1 MSAVLILLCVPTQYV
16 QVSVAPIYCAPV
28 SFHRYDWWWYQTPNA
43 YQQTANNV
51 REALAARPRPRP
63 TEYEWNE
70 MKSLETMVVDAKQA
84 MKSAPQAEKAA
95 ARRAYYDLRQQ
106 LSDHRLQLAK
116 DIHRRSRNGT
126 TY

>member
-16 QVSVAPIYCAPV
+16 QVSVSPVYCAPV
-28 SFHRYDWWWYQTPNA
+28 SCRRYDWWWYQLPNP
-43 YQQTANNV
+43 YQQTVNNV

-63 TEYEWNE
+63 TESEWHD
-70 MKSLETMVVDAKQA
+70 MKSLETIVQDAKQA
-84 MKSAPQAEKAA
+84 MKNAPLPEKAA
-95 ARRAYYDLRQQ
+95 ARRIYYDLRQQ